1 MEFWVVL
8 FFKRDSVVFMGLVNG
23 FLIGDLESLSK
34 MVEESRIL
42 EPRVTERRLILGRV
56 DG

>member
-1 MEFWVVL
+1 MEFCVVL
-8 FFKRDSVVFMGLVNG
+8 FFKRDSVVFMGLVKG
-23 FLIGDLESLSK
+23 FLKGDLESLSK
-34 MVEESRIL
+34 IVEESRIL